1 MFGKKAP
8 TPAQDKSAIAPRE
21 KDDSG
26 NLEIPADPLAAHG
39 DALYTPKEKS
49 SRKSV
54 EQLLMERGLINEEH
68 LLQAKTVQS
77 QTPGKSIAQ
86 ILLTMNAATEA
97 QILSAL
103 AEVHNVPFAAP
114 DRKDVDPEAFAM
126 LSPDFIRKTGALTLR
141 FDDRDLVIAVTDPT
155 NIFLLDDVKRRV
167 KRELKITCCTM
178 ADVNNFFFKQKT
190 AY

>member
-77 QTPGKSIAQ
+77 QTPGKSIVQ

-103 AEVHNVPFAAP
+103 SEVHNVPFQVP
-114 DRKDVDPEAFAM
+114 ERKDVDAEAFAM
-126 LSPDFIRKTGALTLR
+126 LSPDYSRKTGALPLR
-141 FDDRDLVIAVTDPT
+141 FEDKLLILAATDPT
-155 NIFLLDDVKRRV
+155 NIFLLDEIK
-167 KRELKITCCTM
+167 
-178 ADVNNFFFKQKT
+178 
-190 AY
+190 